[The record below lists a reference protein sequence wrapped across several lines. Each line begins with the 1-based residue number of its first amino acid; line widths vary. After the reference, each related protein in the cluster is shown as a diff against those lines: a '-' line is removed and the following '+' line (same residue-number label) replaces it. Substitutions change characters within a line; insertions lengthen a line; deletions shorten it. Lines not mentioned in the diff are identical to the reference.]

1 MFTSA
6 GQMLGD
12 LAALDRDALAC
23 AVRRRTI
30 EIKACRHAAFACS
43 ARADKLAPGHAS
55 EKASISP
62 ERRKRSIKSSG
73 VSSIVQFYQC
83 GIV

>member
-6 GQMLGD
+6 VQMLGD
-12 LAALDRDALAC
+12 LAASDSALAC

-30 EIKACRHAAFACS
+30 EIKACRRAAFACS
-43 ARADKLAPGHAS
+43 ARADKLAPGHAL

-73 VSSIVQFYQC
+73 VSSIVQSYQR